1 MFKNF
6 CIMANSVKD
15 RLILFIDSKGI
26 SKNAFE
32 KACGLS
38 TRYVS
43 NMRQSIQPDKIKK
56 IALVFPELNT
66 GWLLTGEGEMLKPDV
81 SQSAKGDNN
90 IQVTGTNVDMRNINQ
105 SKGSGDDAKRVKE
118 LEQRVAELTKDKE
131 RLQDLVDKMQA
142 QISKLLEKI

>member
-1 MFKNF
+1 MDNKLR
-6 CIMANSVKD
+6 D
-15 RLILFIDSKGI
+15 RVRTYCEYMNIRVSQ
-26 SKNAFE
+26 FE
-32 KACGLS
+32 KKAGLS
-38 TRYVS
+38 NGYFNQVS
-43 NMRQSIQPDKIKK
+43 KK
-56 IALVFPELNT
+56 PSDAKLQAIAGAHPELNLDWLCT
-66 GWLLTGEGEMLKPDV
+66 GHGEMLNPINH
-81 SQSAKGDNN
+81 QSAKGDNN